1 MPRFG
6 SRLVLLCAMLSACPP
21 AAALESDQYYA
32 WGRELDDAT
41 DLLNA
46 KVRLEIDRVLTGVN
60 ARGSRPKCEKV
71 AKRIGLHF
79 KQMIFHEIEIWA
91 ANSSLVP
98 RIPATAEEELTF
110 TDRYILRHTH
120 LLDYGTKVPP
130 SPTIELN
137 GVRLGTDKL
146 SHFFSEGY
154 WYYRWYRNKRGSK
167 RTPEELERW
176 ILRRGIVWERT
187 ILGLLSSGIFSPG
200 DLEANYQGLQFFI
213 GLCEGDSPGLVEDE
227 AGWRYVGKFDF
238 RDYVTPEWD
247 ESYQPVVFGRR
258 RWKKV
263 RPALRERCPM
273 LTDPWV
279 VEQRRAYALADRV
292 TPTERILQELIDAG
306 RLRDPREFSLEAN
319 CDEQDIRGD

>member
-1 MPRFG
+1 MLRCRSG
-6 SRLVLLCAMLSACPP
+6 IVLLSAMLVACLP
-21 AAALESDQYYA
+21 ASALESDQYYA

-46 KVRLEIDRVLTGVN
+46 KVRLEIDRLLIELN
-60 ARGSRPKCEKV
+60 ARASRPKCEKV
-71 AKRIGLHF
+71 AKRIGVHF
-79 KQMIFHEIEIWA
+79 KQLIFHEIEIWA

-110 TDRYILRHTH
+110 TDRYLYRHTH

-154 WYYRWYRNKRGSK
+154 WYFRWYLNKRGSK

-187 ILGLLSSGIFSPG
+187 ILGLLSSGVFSIG

-213 GLCEGDSPGLVEDE
+213 GLCEGDSPALVEGE
-227 AGWRYVGKFDF
+227 TGWSYVGEFDF

-247 ESYQPVVFGRR
+247 ESYQPVIFGRR

-263 RPALRERCPM
+263 RPALREYCPM

-279 VEQRRAYALADRV
+279 VEQRRVYALADRV
-292 TPTERILQELIDAG
+292 TPNVRIVKELIDAG
-306 RLRDPREFSLEAN
+306 KLRDPRRFALEAN
-319 CDEQDIRGD
+319 CDESAGRND